1 MVVRISKPAFNLR
14 EKLSELD
21 IPVGSHG
28 SQVMKSADAAESF
41 ELVRAGRKNK
51 IINGAMSINQRNH
64 TASATAGS
72 NTYMHDRWAV
82 HEATGGAVS
91 VNMDGD
97 PLNHPQTCEFSKC
110 MQVACSTS
118 DDSLGSSENVHIYQ
132 CIEGHNIASLA
143 WGTRYA
149 KTVTLSFW
157 VKTNKE
163 GIYCVGLENNAT
175 DRCCIREYYHDGTH
189 RWKKYALTFPGCTT
203 GTWEVGTNIGMRV
216 RFCIACGTD
225 FDDGVDGVWIN
236 TDELHT
242 GNQVNFMD
250 STNNRFMITGVQLE
264 EGPIATPFEHRSMG
278 EELALCQRYYIKDER
293 TRGNGGTSAVTSS
306 LDSIAGVDVDF
317 PVTMRST
324 PSLNFL
330 GTTFRAGGDG
340 DAQSIS
346 ATGFTW
352 GRKRTGAGG
361 SANTYEAIA
370 AYIKDG
376 YEANSEF

>member
-21 IPVGSHG
+21 IPVGAHG

-51 IINGAMSINQRNH
+51 IINGAMSINQSHH
-64 TASATAGS
+64 TSSATAGS
-72 NTYMHDRWAV
+72 GTYMCDRWCV
-82 HEATGGAVS
+82 HEATGGAAS

-110 MQVACSTS
+110 MQVACSTA
-118 DDSLGSSENVHIYQ
+118 DDSLGNSENIHIWQ
-132 CIEGHNIASLA
+132 AIEGHNITSLA

-175 DRCCIREYYHDGTH
+175 DRCCIREYYHDGSH
-189 RWKKYALTFPGCTT
+189 RWKKYALTFPGCTN
-203 GTWEVGTNIGMRV
+203 GTWQVGTNIGIRV
-216 RFCIACGTD
+216 RFCLASGTD
-225 FDDGVDGVWIN
+225 FDDGADGFWVT

-264 EGPIATPFEHRSMG
+264 EGPIATPFEHRSIG
-278 EELALCQRYYIKDER
+278 EELALCQRYYEGIYMTDGTAAFRSYAAQGGGANMEYQYAVTKRVKPSFSIEGNASWTGDTPNAFESKSNLLLQVNDG
-293 TRGNGGTSAVTSS
+293 TAFSLGDADGDLCASINANGG
-306 LDSIAGVDVDF
+306 
-317 PVTMRST
+317 
-324 PSLNFL
+324 
-330 GTTFRAGGDG
+330 
-340 DAQSIS
+340 
-346 ATGFTW
+346 
-352 GRKRTGAGG
+352 
-361 SANTYEAIA
+361 
-370 AYIKDG
+370 
-376 YEANSEF
+376 